1 MFSNNY
7 PGKAVHFLR
16 VNYTKKRSKR
26 QLTPNFNFSHGFTR
40 IFIENCWDVE
50 YNIEK

>member
-26 QLTPNFNFSHGFTR
+26 QLTPILILAADLHGFSLKIAGT
-40 IFIENCWDVE
+40 W
-50 YNIEK
+50 NII